1 MTEKKRMFIAVNF
14 PENLQET
21 VEGFA
26 LNLQRKLDPDAR
38 SFKWVEPR
46 NIHLTLQFLGDV
58 DMGLL
63 PKLAGGLPGAFS
75 DIPSFHVQVAGCGA
89 FPSLLRPRIIWA
101 GMRHGADGFRALHSA
116 TLRVTEDFGFVPETR
131 PFKAHM
137 TLARLRR
144 SKQTPDI
151 REEIENTSHEVVGEC
166 QIERVVLMASELKP
180 NGPIYSILDSFD
192 LGN

>member
-14 PENLQET
+14 PEKLQEA
-21 VEGFA
+21 VERFA
-26 LNLQRKLDPDAR
+26 IKLRRKLDPDAR
-38 SFKWVEPR
+38 SFKWVPPR

-75 DIPSFHVQVAGCGA
+75 DIPSFRVQVVGCGA

-116 TLRVTEDFGFVPETR
+116 TLQVTEGFGFEPETR
-131 PFKAHM
+131 PFKAHV

-144 SKQTPDI
+144 GKQAPDI
-151 REEIENTSHEVVGEC
+151 REETKNRSQEVVGEC